1 GRSTAAP
8 SQCRPR
14 WLASL
19 RPRKAPAR
27 PAARRPRTPR
37 ARRPGPARR
46 SHEQATAEPCCR
58 LRVSVRADDLLQLW
72 QQARRRDHDE
82 LLVLTGEV
90 VDGGVRDAGSEP
102 ARVARFVEVV
112 PNRRLPLRVL
122 PELLPR
128 LRHHPVYE
136 YLRGV
141 RMWRPV
147 HQANVREPARYGR
160 G

>member
-1 GRSTAAP
+1 WPGRCTPPRCRSAAGTLQGFSVAAPAWVGPARRAVLPAGRRRPGRSTAAP

-82 LLVLTGEV
+82 LPVLTVEV

-112 PNRRLPLRVL
+112 PN
-122 PELLPR
+122 
-128 LRHHPVYE
+128 
-136 YLRGV
+136 
-141 RMWRPV
+141 
-147 HQANVREPARYGR
+147 
-160 G
+160 